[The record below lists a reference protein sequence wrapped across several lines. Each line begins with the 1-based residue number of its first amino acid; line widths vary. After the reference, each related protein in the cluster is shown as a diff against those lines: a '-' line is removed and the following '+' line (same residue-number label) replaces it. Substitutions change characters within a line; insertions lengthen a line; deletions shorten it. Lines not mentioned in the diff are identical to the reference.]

1 MHCRLFLRI
10 RSIKKKMN
18 VDILIVRVNG
28 SNSKPC
34 LRCIKYMYSLRNRI
48 KINNVYYSNKNDNG
62 VSYLEVIKFNDLIK
76 DNNPH
81 ICIYDKNCI

>member
-1 MHCRLFLRI
+1 
-10 RSIKKKMN
+10 
-18 VDILIVRVNG
+18 
-28 SNSKPC
+28 
-34 LRCIKYMYSLRNRI
+34 MYSLRNRI